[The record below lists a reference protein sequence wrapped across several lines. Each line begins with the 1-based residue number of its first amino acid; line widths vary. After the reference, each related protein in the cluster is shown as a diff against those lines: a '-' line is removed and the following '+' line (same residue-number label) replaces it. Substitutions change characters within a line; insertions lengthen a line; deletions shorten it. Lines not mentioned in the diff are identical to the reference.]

1 MLLTQSQQAF
11 FEGIQPLMRFLRRL
25 LGSPPSQEP
34 QDFGAFLHRQ
44 GAFVAQKTV
53 LDYCRVKI
61 GRNEVAYFGNP
72 DFQAAL
78 NHCRW
83 QVFFAAQSDVMAL
96 AEAWLRPFW
105 PGQEQLLIECL
116 AALHADFM
124 AHETPPAEEQE
135 AFAASHTALPGHLAG
150 LQLAAAR
157 DARTLPLLAEAPLFA
172 TLPIHPDQR
181 KGEAPSIRGALR
193 FHMLSTQQEMERAF
207 DPDALSLRWRNQVDQ
222 FLRQD

>member
-1 MLLTQSQQAF
+1 
-11 FEGIQPLMRFLRRL
+11 MRFLRRL

-34 QDFGAFLHRQ
+34 GAFGEFLHRQ

-53 LDYCRVKI
+53 LDYCRVKV
-61 GRNEVAYFGNP
+61 GRNEAAFFGDP

-83 QVFFAAQSDVMAL
+83 QVFLAAQSDVMAL

-105 PGQEQLLIECL
+105 QGQEPLLADRL
-116 AALHADFM
+116 VALHADFM
-124 AHETPPAEEQE
+124 ADDTPPEEE
-135 AFAASHTALPGHLAG
+135 KAAFAASLTALPGHLAR
-150 LQLAAAR
+150 LQLAAPH

-181 KGEAPSIRGALR
+181 KDEGPAIRGALR

-207 DPDALSLRWRNQVDQ
+207 DPAGLSLRWRNQPEDV
-222 FLRQD
+222 LRQT

>member
-1 MLLTQSQQAF
+1 
-11 FEGIQPLMRFLRRL
+11 MRFLRRL

-34 QDFGAFLHRQ
+34 GAFGEFLHRQ

-53 LDYCRVKI
+53 LDYCRVKV
-61 GRNEVAYFGNP
+61 GRNEVAFFGNP

-83 QVFFAAQSDVMAL
+83 QVFLAAQSDVMAL

-105 PGQEQLLIECL
+105 QGQEPLLADRL
-116 AALHADFM
+116 VALHADFM
-124 AHETPPAEEQE
+124 ASETPPEDEKD
-135 AFAASHTALPGHLAG
+135 AFAASLIALPGHLAR
-150 LQLAAAR
+150 LQLAAPH

-181 KGEAPSIRGALR
+181 KGEGPSIRGALR
-193 FHMLSTQQEMERAF
+193 FHIVSTQQEMERAF
-207 DPDALSLRWRNQVDQ
+207 DPAGLSARLTSETAATS
-222 FLRQD
+222 

>member
-1 MLLTQSQQAF
+1 
-11 FEGIQPLMRFLRRL
+11 MRFLRRL

-34 QDFGAFLHRQ
+34 GAFGEFLHRQ

-61 GRNEVAYFGNP
+61 GRNEKDFFGNAE
-72 DFQAAL
+72 FMAAL

-83 QVFFAAQSDVMAL
+83 QVFLAAQSDVVAL

-105 PGQEQLLIECL
+105 QGQEQLLVGSL
-116 AALHADFM
+116 VALHADFM
-124 AHETPPAEEQE
+124 ADDTPPEEEQE
-135 AFAASHTALPGHLAG
+135 AFAASLTALPGHLAR
-150 LQLAAAR
+150 LQLAAPH

-181 KGEAPSIRGALR
+181 KDEGPAIRGALR

-207 DPDALSLRWRNQVDQ
+207 DPAGLSLRWRNEA
-222 FLRQD
+222 